1 MQQVN
6 LDIQVPKEK
15 VELLVVMVHPVSQ
28 DHQDP
33 QELSVR
39 MPTQPFNNTML
50 KHMATKLVVT
60 VSHTDPITSRPKWE
74 LLELVDP
81 PVFKDLPDLKV

>member
-1 MQQVN
+1 MN
-6 LDIQVPKEK
+6 LDTQALKEK

-39 MPTQPFNNTML
+39 MPIQPFNNTML
-50 KHMATKLVVT
+50 KHMVTKLVVT
-60 VSHTDPITSRPKWE
+60 ITHMDLITSRPKWE
-74 LLELVDP
+74 LLELADP
-81 PVFKDLPDLKV
+81 LVLKDLPDLKV